1 MVTISWKYD
10 YHFPIYYT
18 LAKVLYSVFATPY
31 ALRFIS
37 CLLGVGSIV
46 VFSQIVRTYVFRSNL
61 YAGSFVILFLS
72 LNRILHFIGYF
83 GRPYTLLLFSYLLT
97 VYFFLGLLRNSTQ
110 KDILGFSLSGLLL
123 IFSHFYGIIYL
134 ISFLG
139 VFFIMRK
146 LNLISSIGTLSSRL
160 KYFVWAVIGIASSL
174 FMYKLYFSMVHPDG
188 IAWIEPFSIGLLN
201 FSIKRLFGSP
211 LLYYFVVFSIGVY
224 LGILLWNKT
233 FQRHKET
240 IYFVGLIGIPVLL
253 VSIVSLAVSIIDS
266 RYLSPLVVP
275 ITLLFG
281 LSLIHILKRRQL
293 ILSLVFILL
302 LVAEGVIILTTPT
315 LFYDIN
321 WYKVEDKITTQ
332 LVDNPSIDTIVYAP
346 RNMNLVLGYYLSDAA
361 DSLSR
366 EINLV
371 GFNALESIQKYD
383 FNLNKTRSLMYV
395 DTTYGSEKLQD
406 DILSHLRTT
415 YDEYAVT
422 SIGRV
427 NIYLFRSE

>member
-1 MVTISWKYD
+1 
-10 YHFPIYYT
+10 
-18 LAKVLYSVFATPY
+18 
-31 ALRFIS
+31 
-37 CLLGVGSIV
+37 
-46 VFSQIVRTYVFRSNL
+46 
-61 YAGSFVILFLS
+61 
-72 LNRILHFIGYF
+72 
-83 GRPYTLLLFSYLLT
+83 
-97 VYFFLGLLRNSTQ
+97 
-110 KDILGFSLSGLLL
+110 
-123 IFSHFYGIIYL
+123 
-134 ISFLG
+134 
-139 VFFIMRK
+139 
-146 LNLISSIGTLSSRL
+146 
-160 KYFVWAVIGIASSL
+160 
-174 FMYKLYFSMVHPDG
+174 MVHPDG